1 MQGGEQGDG
10 QLNIGA
16 HEQPYNNQMIRD
28 GMRAS
33 KEGGLLCIVYF
44 GGGGKNGSFLFIW
57 ELLLARGGS
66 ELGMNGSECAK
77 LQTQFRWDIKR
88 L

>member
-1 MQGGEQGDG
+1 MGNLILVPMIE
-10 QLNIGA
+10 
-16 HEQPYNNQMIRD
+16 PYNNQMIGD

-33 KEGGLLCIVYF
+33 KEGGGLLCIVYL
-44 GGGGKNGSFLFIW
+44 GGGGKNRSFLFIW